1 MLRQII
7 GIPPNDNAVALTQL
21 LKCTDPAM
29 ANAEKGRE
37 MMDRIVDRVT
47 DYVSDMIEGR
57 RRAEIPPFFP

>member
-1 MLRQII
+1 
-7 GIPPNDNAVALTQL
+7 
-21 LKCTDPAM
+21 M